1 MKRLYPILL
10 LSSAAWILTPKI
22 SAQTEGAAFT
32 LTGMGV
38 ATPFARD
45 YQTIGINPANLDMDT
60 PYNKTVTLGTFEGG
74 VSFYSAALTKAEVR
88 QNLSRE
94 KIKDFTQEQQ
104 RQYAL
109 EFANSPNALDLDI
122 THLGLSIKTK
132 KLGTFAFRSRDKMNI
147 YYELGPQ
154 VSEILWLGYTASY
167 FDSLIVNNNG
177 IKDTIPNSP
186 NIDQATFESI
196 VSGYTPLDSALNIT
210 QLLQGTKLRFSWV
223 REFNFAW
230 GKKVWSNED
239 FQLLAGVGVKA
250 LLGQG
255 LLAIDARDGKA
266 EAFSSLSPLF
276 NVDYSNINGQ
286 SPSQLPANSSPI
298 KPVGFGIG
306 IDLGATL
313 VYKEHFVLSAAITDI
328 GSMTWDGNV
337 YKLKETK
344 LTGFDNLGFE
354 STDFYEQISTING
367 SDALIN
373 WQGAEKLTTKLP
385 TTMRIGVG
393 YQNFPMWKVGI
404 DIVAPMN
411 DDVASM
417 ERAVVAVGGEF
428 CPIPAIHLQLG
439 FVQGGN
445 YDTKMPAGIYFTIGA
460 NGTYEFG
467 VASRDIITFFTKN
480 QPTVSAAFGFLRFR
494 F

>member
-1 MKRLYPILL
+1 
-10 LSSAAWILTPKI
+10 
-22 SAQTEGAAFT
+22 
-32 LTGMGV
+32 
-38 ATPFARD
+38 
-45 YQTIGINPANLDMDT
+45 
-60 PYNKTVTLGTFEGG
+60 
-74 VSFYSAALTKAEVR
+74 
-88 QNLSRE
+88 
-94 KIKDFTQEQQ
+94 
-104 RQYAL
+104 
-109 EFANSPNALDLDI
+109 
-122 THLGLSIKTK
+122 
-132 KLGTFAFRSRDKMNI
+132 
-147 YYELGPQ
+147 
-154 VSEILWLGYTASY
+154 
-167 FDSLIVNNNG
+167 VNNNG
-177 IKDTIPNSP
+177 IKDTVPNSP

-276 NVDYSNINGQ
+276 NVDYSSINGQ

-344 LTGFDNLGFE
+344 LTGFDNPGFE

-385 TTMRIGVG
+385 TTMRIGLG

-480 QPTVSAAFGFLRFR
+480 QPTVSVAFGFLRFR